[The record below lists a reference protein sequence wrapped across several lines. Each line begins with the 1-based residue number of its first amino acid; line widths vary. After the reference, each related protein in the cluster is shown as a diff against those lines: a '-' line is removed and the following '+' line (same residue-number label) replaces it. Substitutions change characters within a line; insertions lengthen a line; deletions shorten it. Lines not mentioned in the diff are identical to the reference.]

1 MSNLMAT
8 STIQAVIVSAEKL
21 LFSGQVASISV
32 TGIMGEMGILPQHA
46 PLLTALKPGQV
57 RLSRADGEEELIY
70 ISGGMIEVQ
79 PHVATILADTA
90 IRAHD
95 LDEAA
100 ALEAKER
107 AEEMLS
113 HQISEIE
120 FSKATAELAQAIAQL
135 KAIQDIRKKYKTHA
149 S

>member
-1 MSNLMAT
+1 MAT

>member
-1 MSNLMAT
+1 MTT

-21 LFSGQVASISV
+21 LFSGQVTKLTV

-57 RLSRADGEEELIY
+57 HLNRPTGEEEIIY
-70 ISGGMIEVQ
+70 ISGGMLEVQ
-79 PHVATILADTA
+79 PHIATILADTA

-107 AEEMLS
+107 AEELLT
-113 HQISEIE
+113 HQISELE
-120 FSKATAELAQAIAQL
+120 FSKATAELAQAIAQI
-135 KAIQDIRKKYKTHA
+135 KAIQDLRKKYKSHG

>member
-1 MSNLMAT
+1 MAT
-8 STIQAVIVSAEKL
+8 STIQTVIVSAEKL
-21 LFSGQVASISV
+21 LYSGQVERISV

-57 RLSRADGEEELIY
+57 CLYRSNGEEEIIY
-70 ISGGMIEVQ
+70 ISGGMLEVQ
-79 PHVATILADTA
+79 PHIATILADTA

-107 AEEMLS
+107 AEELLS
-113 HQISEIE
+113 HQISELE

-135 KAIQDIRKKYKTHA
+135 KAIQDLRKKYKTHA

>member
-1 MSNLMAT
+1 MTT

-21 LFSGQVASISV
+21 LFSGQVTKLTV

-57 RLSRADGEEELIY
+57 RLSRATGEEEIIY
-70 ISGGMIEVQ
+70 VSGGMLEVQ
-79 PHVATILADTA
+79 PHIATILADTA
-90 IRAHD
+90 VRAHD

-107 AEEMLS
+107 AEELLS
-113 HQISEIE
+113 HQVSELE
-120 FSKATAELAQAIAQL
+120 FSKATAELAQAIAQI
-135 KAIQDIRKKYKTHA
+135 KAIQDLRKKYKSHA

>member
-1 MSNLMAT
+1 MST

-21 LFSGQVASISV
+21 LFSGQIARMSV

-46 PLLTALKPGQV
+46 PLLTGLKPGQV
-57 RLSRADGEEELIY
+57 HLYRASGEEEIIY
-70 ISGGMIEVQ
+70 ISGGILEVQ

-90 IRAHD
+90 IRAND

-107 AEEMLS
+107 AEEILN
-113 HQISEIE
+113 HQVSELE
-120 FSKATAELAQAIAQL
+120 FSKATAELAQAVAQL
-135 KAIQDIRKKYKTHA
+135 KAIQDIRKKFKSHA

>member
-1 MSNLMAT
+1 MST

-21 LFSGQVASISV
+21 LFSGQVARMSV

-46 PLLTALKPGQV
+46 PLLTGLKPGQV
-57 RLSRADGEEELIY
+57 RLYRASGEEEIIY
-70 ISGGMIEVQ
+70 ISGGILEVQ

-90 IRAHD
+90 IRAND

-107 AEEMLS
+107 AEEILN
-113 HQISEIE
+113 HQVSELE
-120 FSKATAELAQAIAQL
+120 FSKATAELAQAVAQL
-135 KAIQDIRKKYKTHA
+135 KAIQDIRKKFKSHA